1 MNADRHFL
9 DTNVFAY
16 TFDLR
21 DTRKRKIADALI
33 VSSLRDESGVASFQ
47 VVHEFVNLAVRETVP
62 GFGAAEAALY
72 ISETFAKLILV
83 QSSLNLCLKAL
94 SIRHRYQFHW
104 YDSLIVA
111 AALDSGCK
119 TLFSEDLQH
128 RQVIDGLKI
137 VNPFYE

>member
-1 MNADRHFL
+1 M
-9 DTNVFAY
+9 
-16 TFDLR
+16 
-21 DTRKRKIADALI
+21 
-33 VSSLRDESGVASFQ
+33 ASFQ